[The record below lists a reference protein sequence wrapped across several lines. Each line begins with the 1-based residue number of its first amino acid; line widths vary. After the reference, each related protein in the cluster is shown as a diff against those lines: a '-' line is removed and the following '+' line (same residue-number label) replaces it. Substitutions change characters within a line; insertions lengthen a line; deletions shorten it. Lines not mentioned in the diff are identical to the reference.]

1 MSKRRHIQT
10 HNIASFQNRLKQNV
24 ILDTLECY
32 LSHLVSKV
40 TSRVYLERTKLWKKE
55 KSVNNIEGAITIR
68 KSQIVKIK
76 TPHLL
81 TIGGWEN
88 VQEQPPSSFSTTSD
102 TCVIQYLV
110 ALLIHM
116 VQWRLHL
123 SCSSMEVQGKYNR
136 QWRKVLL
143 LWFLMDFR
151 RAPQKGKRRR
161 TQIYLYAL
169 KEKKKRSFS
178 PIWGHKNHYTKLFFL
193 CGWKL
198 ILEHIISQYY
208 WFLIS

>member
-10 HNIASFQNRLKQNV
+10 HNIASFQNRLKQNI

-32 LSHLVSKV
+32 LRHLVSKV
-40 TSRVYLERTKLWKKE
+40 TSGVYLERTKLRKKE

-68 KSQIVKIK
+68 QSQIVKIK

-110 ALLIHM
+110 ASLIHM
-116 VQWRLHL
+116 VQWRLHF
-123 SCSSMEVQGKYNR
+123 SYSSMEVEGKYSR
-136 QWRKVLL
+136 QWSKLFKYQDGHQFTWTFRK
-143 LWFLMDFR
+143 
-151 RAPQKGKRRR
+151 K
-161 TQIYLYAL
+161 
-169 KEKKKRSFS
+169 KKKRK
-178 PIWGHKNHYTKLFFL
+178 IWK
-193 CGWKL
+193 
-198 ILEHIISQYY
+198 
-208 WFLIS
+208 